1 VEARAGALPKVE
13 AQREKAQRWLF
24 PSASAADGKLTRR
37 RVAQILETAAA
48 LGPMETVCDL
58 FSGTSRVG
66 RAFKEQ
72 GCFVHANDALDYAYV
87 VAKALVAADARDYP
101 RAVVE
106 PWIDRLN
113 ALPDVDGWYT
123 QTFCRDARY
132 FQPASGMR
140 IDAIRP
146 VINEVEDVGLKAILL
161 TSLLLAADRVDST
174 TAVQMA
180 YLKRWSDRSF
190 HPLQL
195 QMPPLLA
202 GAGRASMVDA
212 LKLKVSADLVYLD
225 PPYNNHS
232 YLGNYHVWQ
241 TICLDDRPETYGIAN
256 KRTDCRTI
264 KSPFNLKVQ
273 AVDAMRTV
281 ISNLDSKFLM
291 ISFNNEGHISLE
303 EMEEMLHGFGR
314 LTRHERAH
322 KRYIGSQI
330 GIHNLLGVKVG
341 TVSHTSNRE
350 FLFVVERA

>member
-1 VEARAGALPKVE
+1 MIKYIGSK
-13 AQREKAQRWLF
+13 
-24 PSASAADGKLTRR
+24 
-37 RVAQILETAAA
+37 RVLIPWILETAAA
-48 LGPMETVCDL
+48 LGPIETMCDL

-72 GCFVHANDALDYAYV
+72 GCFVHANDSLDYAYT
-87 VAKALVAADARDYP
+87 VARCLIGADARDYP
-101 RAVVE
+101 RSVVE
-106 PWIDRLN
+106 PWLDRLN

-123 QTFCRDARY
+123 QTFCRDSRY

-146 VINEVEDVGLKAILL
+146 VISEVEDDGLRAILL

-180 YLKRWSDRSF
+180 YLKRWSERSF

-195 QMPPLLA
+195 QMPLLLPGEGKA
-202 GAGRASMVDA
+202 TLADA
-212 LKLKVSADLVYLD
+212 LNLKVKADLVYLD
-225 PPYNNHS
+225 PPYNHHS

-241 TICLDDRPETYGIAN
+241 TITLDDRPESYGIAN

-273 AVDAMRTV
+273 ALQAMKSV
-281 ISNLDSKFLM
+281 LNNLDCKYLM
-291 ISFNNEGHISLE
+291 ISFNNEGHIGLG
-303 EMEEMLHGFGR
+303 EMENLLENYGSLI
-314 LTRHERAH
+314 RHERAH

-330 GIHNLLGVKVG
+330 GIHNQQGVKVG

-350 FLFVVERA
+350 FLFVVDRS